1 MTNSARSVLDRVV
14 LLLPARRQRLID
26 ASRQLKRTRQK
37 HKKTRRLLERSKG
50 RTKSLRRE
58 LKTLRRELKK
68 TTRELGFEKQ
78 QLKLT
83 RRQLRQVAR
92 EVVLLKMPEHSVCA
106 EIGVDEGEF
115 SGQILNT
122 IAPKKLH
129 LIDPWRHEEGDRYQ
143 DSKYG
148 GLGPDG
154 QAVMEERYE
163 KVRERLAAEVRADRV
178 EIHRE
183 LSSTASRGF
192 EDSYFDWLYI
202 DGNHLYEC
210 VKQDL
215 ELYCPKVK
223 DGGYLAGDDYGAAG
237 WWENGVQ
244 RAVDEFTSQR
254 PYLTLEVRG
263 TQFVI
268 RKGDAA
274 R

>member
-1 MTNSARSVLDRVV
+1 MTNFTRSLLDRVM
-14 LLLPARRQRLID
+14 LLLPAKRQLID
-26 ASRQLKRTRQK
+26 TSRQLRRAQQR
-37 HKKTRRLLERSKG
+37 HKKTRMRLERSKG
-50 RTKSLRRE
+50 RTKSLRRK
-58 LKTLRRELKK
+58 LNKTN
-68 TTRELGFEKQ
+68 RELGFRKRQLKLMRQ
-78 QLKLT
+78 QLK
-83 RRQLRQVAR
+83 RVAR

-115 SGQILNT
+115 SRQILDT
-122 IAPKKLH
+122 VAPQKLH

-143 DSKYG
+143 NSKYG
-148 GLGPDG
+148 GFGSDG
-154 QAVMEERYE
+154 QAIMEERYE
-163 KVRERLAAEVRADRV
+163 KVKERLAAEIRADQA

-183 LSSTASRGF
+183 LSSTASRSF

-223 DGGYLAGDDYGAAG
+223 DGGYIVGDDYGAEG

-268 RKGDAA
+268 KKGRAA

>member
-1 MTNSARSVLDRVV
+1 MANFTRSLSNRVM
-14 LLLPARRQRLID
+14 LLLPAKRQLID
-26 ASRQLKRTRQK
+26 TSRRLRRAQQR
-37 HKKTRRLLERSKG
+37 HKKTKMRLEWSEG
-50 RTKSLRRE
+50 QTESLRRE
-58 LKTLRRELKK
+58 LDEANRELDEAN
-68 TTRELGFEKQ
+68 RELESRRQ
-78 QLKLT
+78 QLKRMRQHL
-83 RRQLRQVAR
+83 RRVAR
-92 EVVLLKMPEHSVCA
+92 EVVLQKMPEHSVCA

-115 SGQILNT
+115 SRQILET
-122 IAPKKLH
+122 VSPEKLH

-143 DSKYG
+143 NSKYG
-148 GLGPDG
+148 GLGSDG
-154 QAVMEERYE
+154 QAIMEGRYE
-163 KVRERLAAEVRADRV
+163 KVKERLAAEIRADQV

-223 DGGYLAGDDYGAAG
+223 DGGYIVGDDYGAEG

-244 RAVDEFTSQR
+244 RAVDKFTSQR

-268 RKGDAA
+268 RKGGAA